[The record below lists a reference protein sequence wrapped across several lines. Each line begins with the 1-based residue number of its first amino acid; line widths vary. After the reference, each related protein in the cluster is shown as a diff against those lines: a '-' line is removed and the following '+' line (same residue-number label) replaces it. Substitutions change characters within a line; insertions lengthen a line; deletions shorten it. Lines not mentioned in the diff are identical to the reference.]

1 VGFDERPKRSQ
12 SAGPTAPSVGCEPRN
27 GTTYVPGREHG
38 QARRCPIS
46 AKLFVGNLS
55 FQTTREQLV
64 ELFGQVAPVVDA
76 VIPTDRETGRSRGFA
91 FVEYATETEAQQ
103 AIERFN
109 GHELDGRPLRV
120 NGAEARPPRPPRPF
134 IPRGDDHGGG
144 GGGGDFG
151 NPFGGGRPVKAK
163 GSRRHLRARKRGG

>member
-1 VGFDERPKRSQ
+1 
-12 SAGPTAPSVGCEPRN
+12 
-27 GTTYVPGREHG
+27 VPWRKTG

-91 FVEYATETEAQQ
+91 FVEFATEAEAQA

-120 NGAEARPPRPPRPF
+120 NAAEARPPRPPRPF
-134 IPRGDDHGGG
+134 IPRDDHGGGSGGGG